1 MPHPAV
7 IPPAASE
14 SPHGGERPLHVC
26 FVCNELPPASAGGIG
41 PCVLTTARRLAERGH
56 TVTVVGV
63 YDRVY
68 QWNHMGV
75 DVRPIVV
82 DGQRAS
88 RARRAVRVATN
99 RLRLRRALAALHR
112 SKPIDIVE
120 WPDFEGLYV
129 SGIPGVVDVV
139 RNHGPI
145 MSHRLYGL
153 VAKRAYIE
161 WLECR
166 TLRMIENWIGVS
178 HWFMDQWLRIT
189 GARPRRRTV
198 LYNPVDC
205 EMFKPL
211 DAPGRGDLILYSGSI
226 MERKGVYA
234 LARAARIFLERL
246 PQATLLFVGRE
257 LDVGGRRRVVEE
269 AGEAVA
275 SRIRFSDPLP
285 QHEVA
290 RLMRECTVFAMPSL
304 LESFGNVWAEAMA
317 SGVPVLG
324 STLTCGP
331 EVVPHDEAGIL
342 VDPSNPPGIAQQVV
356 RLMSDAALRR
366 RLGAA
371 GRRIA
376 LARYSTDVVIPSTV
390 RFYLDCLDRPAR
402 VERTA

>member
-1 MPHPAV
+1 MTARVSSEAPH
-7 IPPAASE
+7 SN
-14 SPHGGERPLHVC
+14 ERPLHIC

-41 PCVLTTARRLAERGH
+41 PCVLTTATRLAERGH
-56 TVTVVGV
+56 AVTVVGL
-63 YDRVY
+63 YDRIHP
-68 QWNHMGV
+68 WHHPGV
-75 DVRPIVV
+75 EVRPIVV
-82 DGQRAS
+82 DATRS
-88 RARRAVRVATN
+88 SKARRAVRIITN
-99 RLRLRRALAALHR
+99 RLRLRGALAALHH
-112 SKPIDIVE
+112 SQPIDVVE

-129 SGIPGVVDVV
+129 AGIPGVVDVV

-153 VAKRAYIE
+153 EAKRPYIE

-166 TLRMIENWIGVS
+166 TLRTIENWIGVS
-178 HWFMDQWLRIT
+178 HWFMDEWLRIT

-205 EMFKPL
+205 ELFRPL
-211 DAPGRGDLILYSGSI
+211 DAPGRSDLILYSGSI

-257 LDVGGRRRVVEE
+257 LDPGGRRRVVEE
-269 AGEAVA
+269 AGESVA

-290 RLMRECTVFAMPSL
+290 RLMRECALFAMPSL

-331 EVVPHDEAGIL
+331 EVVPHEEAGIL
-342 VDPSNPPGIAQQVV
+342 VNPSNPSEIAEQVV
-356 RLMSDAALRR
+356 RLMNDAALRR

-371 GRRIA
+371 GRRVA
-376 LARYSTDVVIPSTV
+376 VARYSTDVIIPNTV
-390 RFYLDCLDRPAR
+390 RFYRGCLGRPDRGGRSA
-402 VERTA
+402 